1 MTVGLAA
8 TAGMASDPMY
18 RLEIVVLPEGA
29 AFYPAV
35 GTVENLLADNAGYD
49 VRIVG
54 KQFATPSAVLA
65 PLGIKARMIKCTTLP
80 NGDTFEQG
88 SHYTLEPRSSI
99 FKTGFMMANSRGII
113 DKSYRG
119 ELKAPIVSIGSNL
132 ATVDAGTRLFQILAP
147 DLGWINKVVY
157 VDSLDETE
165 RGSGGF
171 GSTGTK

>member
-1 MTVGLAA
+1 
-8 TAGMASDPMY
+8 MASDPTY

-29 AFYPAV
+29 EFYPAV

-49 VRIVG
+49 VRIVS
-54 KQFATPSAVLA
+54 KQSPTPIALLA
-65 PLGIKARMIKCTTLP
+65 PLGIKARMIKRTALP
-80 NGDTFEQG
+80 NGDTFEEG

-119 ELKAPIVSIGSNL
+119 ELKAPIVSVGSHL
-132 ATVDAGTRLFQILAP
+132 SSVDAGTRLFQILAP
-147 DLGWINKVVY
+147 NLGWIRQVVY
-157 VDSLDETE
+157 VDSLDETG